1 MTTAYKVLVA
11 EDNPALSAVLRFNLQ
26 NAGYEVTAARNGRE
40 ALENAKTTDFDIV
53 ISDQQMPLMCGTELI
68 EQLREID
75 AYQATPIVMLT
86 AKAMELDETDLKGR
100 LGVDRLISKP
110 FSPAAI
116 VETVEQMLTMVSS

>member
-26 NAGYEVTAARNGRE
+26 NAGYEVAAARNGRE
-40 ALENAKTTDFDIV
+40 ALEFAKTTDFDFV
-53 ISDQQMPLMCGTELI
+53 ISDQQMPLMCGMELI
-68 EQLREID
+68 EQLRQID

-86 AKAMELDETDLKGR
+86 AKAMELDEADLKGR
-100 LGVDRLISKP
+100 LGVARLISKP